1 MHADLIS
8 HYSGLVIL
16 HKITKFSPQK
26 KIKNKKIMRMDK
38 VKCGKNNFSCI
49 FTCTHNFDFILCSL
63 SLQEDRICHM
73 KLCVLSIQVELSHI
87 YKMINVH
94 TNEVFFFFL
103 KEFQLM
109 ISTSDD
115 SYL

>member
-16 HKITKFSPQK
+16 HKITKFSPPPPK
-26 KIKNKKIMRMDK
+26 KKKKKDKNIMRMDK

-63 SLQEDRICHM
+63 SLQNDRICHM

-87 YKMINVH
+87 LPLSH
-94 TNEVFFFFL
+94 FFCPVCKVKFF
-103 KEFQLM
+103 KG
-109 ISTSDD
+109 ISFIVLSTF
-115 SYL
+115 